1 MARKRKPV
9 THEPDPLE
17 QQMREETARA
27 LNAQFK
33 GTFER
38 IQHDYAGTGRRM
50 AEAVYA
56 VKDDQEFVDFLFGFY
71 ESATML
77 LRAPQDSDE
86 TNEFPQVMTTVLFMH
101 KWSHQRPINVPCHV
115 EDVLVGNRYLRR
127 FIREFYRD
135 IHAQGNASEQKQES

>member
-1 MARKRKPV
+1 MARKK
-9 THEPDPLE
+9 TQHQEPDPLE

-33 GTFER
+33 DTFER
-38 IQHDYAGTGRRM
+38 VQQDYAGAGRCM

-56 VKDDQEFVDFLFGFY
+56 AQDDQDFVDFLFEFY
-71 ESATML
+71 ENATL
-77 LRAPQDSDE
+77 VLRAKQDSDE
-86 TNEFPQVMTTVLFMH
+86 TNEFPQVMTGAIFMH
-101 KWSHQRPINVPCHV
+101 KWSHQQAVNVPCHV

-135 IHAQGNASEQKQES
+135 IHAQGNANARKQES